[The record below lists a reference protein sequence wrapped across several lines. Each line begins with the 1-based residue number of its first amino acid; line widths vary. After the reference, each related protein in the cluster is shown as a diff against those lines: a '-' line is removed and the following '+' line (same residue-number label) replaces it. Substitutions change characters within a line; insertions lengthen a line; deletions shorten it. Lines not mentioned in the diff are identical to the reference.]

1 MKILA
6 TFLALLPLLQAKPI
20 ERTLTDLLTAIM
32 QEKSMAQDTNEAV
45 DKETIQYPRPLAEMQ
60 SFSLE
65 VTDCDE
71 ITKEIQKSVA
81 SYLGNFITRKVT
93 LSCSGPK
100 TGDFYIFIST
110 CVCTC
115 IETTRLNISI
125 QLVPE

>member
-6 TFLALLPLLQAKPI
+6 TFLALLPLLQAKPMDVFK

-32 QEKSMAQDTNEAV
+32 QEESMAQDTNEAV
-45 DKETIQYPRPLAEMQ
+45 DQGIVDTRQYPRPLAEMQ

-65 VTDCDE
+65 VTNCDE

-81 SYLGNFITRKVT
+81 SYLRNFVTRKVT

-100 TGDFYIFIST
+100 PGD
-110 CVCTC
+110 
-115 IETTRLNISI
+115 
-125 QLVPE
+125 